1 MKNKIFSI
9 LFAVAVFFFII
20 TFSIG
25 LPIYF
30 RPFYYAHIEAYEM
43 VEGSGFTYE
52 EIREA
57 YDEVLDYL
65 TVPCRK
71 FGTGVMRISESGA
84 SHFEDC
90 KVLFD
95 LNASVLMASAI
106 IIIAMLV
113 FHKHGKIGRPV
124 IGRYSAEFWAAVSA
138 IILPIVLGGLAAID
152 FDKAF
157 LIFHKIFFPGK
168 DNWIF
173 SYRDDEIIRVLP
185 QEFFMNCAI
194 FIACG
199 VLVISLAV
207 ITKEI
212 ISIKIR
218 KKRVSSARFF
228 AWLEILS
235 IYTEI

>member
-1 MKNKIFSI
+1 M
-9 LFAVAVFFFII
+9 AVFFFII

-30 RPFYYAHIEAYEM
+30 RPFYYAHIEAYEL
-43 VEGSGFTYE
+43 VEDSGFTYE

-65 TVPCRK
+65 TVPGRE

-84 SHFEDC
+84 SHFDDC

-95 LNASVLMASAI
+95 LNASVLIASAI

-124 IGRYSAEFWAAVSA
+124 IGKRSAEFWAAVST
-138 IILPIVLGGLAAID
+138 ITLPGVLGIFFLFD
-152 FDKAF
+152 FEKAF
-157 LIFHKIFFPGK
+157 LIFHKIFFVGK
-168 DNWIF
+168 DNWMF
-173 SYRDDEIIRVLP
+173 NYRNDEIIRVLP

-194 FIACG
+194 LIVCG
-199 VLVISLAV
+199 MLVMSLA
-207 ITKEI
+207 IIIKEVV
-212 ISIKIR
+212 SIKTSR
-218 KKRVSSARFF
+218 NKSG
-228 AWLEILS
+228 
-235 IYTEI
+235 